1 NLIYRLVSHFKS
13 QLSANIASFSIFQH
27 KERRRSIYHLEGE
40 SNPSHQSLRFVAN
53 DPRYLGNKAD
63 KEKDQLQLKSFKEE
77 ISELL
82 KEAKAIINGELEKNA
97 QGRRKSQIKWV
108 NVIFLAGQVEMA
120 ATYAALTSVL
130 GTIDKLLRSN
140 LLVGLEEVHKQQL
153 ESLDKMFDTLQVSL
167 IGKCDG
173 GEPIITKGLQRRIKH
188 VALYAEDKVESLM
201 KQLIIGLDD
210 ADECCRAKL
219 DKVSQQAIQVTDSV
233 NKELIIKQK
242 INNCPEAESS
252 TSPRLD
258 ASIRENV
265 MEGYNE
271 ERERMVQRLTRG
283 SGSNN
288 LEVVSV
294 VGMPG
299 IGKTTFAK
307 TILFDNSI
315 KRVFRI
321 RGWITVSNNYDL
333 RKLLLVL
340 LCDVIRMGDGNDNTM
355 DIGKLAERVQQG
367 LKGEKYFIVVDD
379 IWSKDAWDRIS
390 HWFPDCDNKSRI
402 LLTSRDREVGEYAA
416 TNPNES
422 LVPMRPLTQDESRCL
437 FYHKAF
443 GKKYSIRGSEFD
455 EFEKVGEKV
464 VTNCKGLPL
473 MITAVAGILSS
484 KSKLDEW
491 MEVAQSVSS
500 LVNDDDYKQCLK
512 VVALSYNHLPS
523 LMKPCF
529 LHFGVFPKA
538 HVISVKKLIRLWI
551 AEGLV
556 NLKGVEEFEQVA
568 ARVLHDLIGK
578 SLVIVEKRSLD
589 GQIKTCRIHD
599 LFHDLCMMEAE
610 SEKLLYVVGSD
621 STTMISQL
629 YTNFRW
635 ISIQSENY
643 DTFSS
648 SIKARSLY
656 NINDAYFTQDFLSK
670 RMRVLDLEEY
680 YTSRL
685 SKVTGD
691 LVCLRYLSV
700 MTAETCTV
708 DLPITNL
715 WNLQTLIFFEMP
727 PYSLN
732 KLVTLPE
739 EIWQMSQLRHLYAR
753 DIHLSSPGDKVLGNL
768 QSVSGLSPCCCT
780 REIFEGIKKV
790 KKLTIRGSEEECPTD
805 LKWIDNLKYLQHL
818 ESLSIETTELP
829 HTINRTHWFTS
840 PDSFPQ
846 KLKKLKLSYTCLPW
860 EYMSIISKL
869 PELEEIQLKNE
880 AFLGDEW
887 KATDQIGF
895 QKLRFLLLDNLT
907 TLEKWTTTTVSHDH
921 FPSLEHVIITDCK
934 FLEEI
939 PQGFSD
945 SKKLELIE
953 LNKCDPSL
961 VAFAKEIQ
969 EKHKE
974 LGRNKL
980 KVTAY
985 NSVSFKEQWKHL
997 MK

>member
-1 NLIYRLVSHFKS
+1 
-13 QLSANIASFSIFQH
+13 
-27 KERRRSIYHLEGE
+27 
-40 SNPSHQSLRFVAN
+40 
-53 DPRYLGNKAD
+53 
-63 KEKDQLQLKSFKEE
+63 
-77 ISELL
+77 
-82 KEAKAIINGELEKNA
+82 
-97 QGRRKSQIKWV
+97 
-108 NVIFLAGQVEMA
+108 MA

-153 ESLDKMFDTLQVSL
+153 ESLDKMFGTLQVSL
-167 IGKCDG
+167 TGKCDG
-173 GEPIITKGLQRRIKH
+173 REPIINKGLQRRIKD
-188 VALYAEDKVESLM
+188 VALDAEDEVESLM
-201 KQLIIGLDD
+201 KQLIIEPADD
-210 ADECCRAKL
+210 EQVLECCRMKL

-233 NKELIIKQK
+233 KEELIIKQK

-252 TSPRLD
+252 ASPLLD

-271 ERERMVQRLTRG
+271 ERGRMVQRLTRG
-283 SGSNN
+283 SGSNR

-307 TILFDNSI
+307 TILYDNSI

-333 RKLLLVL
+333 KKLLLVL
-340 LCDVIRMGDGNDNTM
+340 LRDVIRMGDGNDNTM

-379 IWSKDAWDRIS
+379 IWSQKAWDRIS
-390 HWFPDCDNKSRI
+390 HWFPDCGNRSRI
-402 LLTSRDREVGEYAA
+402 LLTSRDNKVGEYAA

-422 LVPMRPLTQDESRCL
+422 LVMRPLTQDESRCL
-437 FYHKAF
+437 FYHKVF
-443 GKKYSIRGSEFD
+443 GENYSIRGSDID

-512 VVALSYNHLPS
+512 VVALSYNNLPS
-523 LMKPCF
+523 LMKACF

-551 AEGLV
+551 AEGLI
-556 NLKGVEEFEQVA
+556 NLKGVDEFEQVA

-610 SEKLLYVVGSD
+610 SENLLYVLRSD
-621 STTMISQL
+621 STIMISQL

-656 NINDAYFTQDFLSK
+656 NINDAYFTQEGFLSK
-670 RMRVLDLEEY
+670 RVRVLDLEEY

-685 SKVTGD
+685 SEG
-691 LVCLRYLSV
+691 LRYLSV
-700 MTAETCTV
+700 VTAETCV

-715 WNLQTLIFFEMP
+715 WNLQTLIFFVTP
-727 PYSLN
+727 PYLIHEV
-732 KLVTLPE
+732 VTLPE

-753 DIHLSSPGDKVLGNL
+753 GIYLSSPGEKVLGNL

-780 REIFEGIKKV
+780 KEIFEGIKKV
-790 KKLTIRGSEEECPTD
+790 KKLAIRGRKGEYPTD

-818 ESLSIETTELP
+818 ESLSIETTELLYD
-829 HTINRTHWFTS
+829 I
-840 PDSFPQ
+840 
-846 KLKKLKLSYTCLPW
+846 
-860 EYMSIISKL
+860 
-869 PELEEIQLKNE
+869 
-880 AFLGDEW
+880 
-887 KATDQIGF
+887 
-895 QKLRFLLLDNLT
+895 
-907 TLEKWTTTTVSHDH
+907 
-921 FPSLEHVIITDCK
+921 
-934 FLEEI
+934 
-939 PQGFSD
+939 
-945 SKKLELIE
+945 
-953 LNKCDPSL
+953 
-961 VAFAKEIQ
+961 
-969 EKHKE
+969 
-974 LGRNKL
+974 
-980 KVTAY
+980 
-985 NSVSFKEQWKHL
+985 
-997 MK
+997 